1 MNHKASAIETGFECQ
16 LLCVSGDTLKHQGRH
31 HVGVFQGREPGALWT
46 VDAFWMRFSK
56 GFWSQR
62 TRSRLQFGISERHVE
77 TFGQFAIMSPYKS
90 HKLLITI
97 YICIYFFMSTGR
109 LEDLGVSLETNKY
122 ILQSA
127 SLKSRSWSSIHA
139 LQKHGMM
146 VPVKWIQVF
155 LLNFSKLQVAK
166 S

>member
-1 MNHKASAIETGFECQ
+1 
-16 LLCVSGDTLKHQGRH
+16 
-31 HVGVFQGREPGALWT
+31 
-46 VDAFWMRFSK
+46 
-56 GFWSQR
+56 
-62 TRSRLQFGISERHVE
+62 
-77 TFGQFAIMSPYKS
+77 MSPYKS